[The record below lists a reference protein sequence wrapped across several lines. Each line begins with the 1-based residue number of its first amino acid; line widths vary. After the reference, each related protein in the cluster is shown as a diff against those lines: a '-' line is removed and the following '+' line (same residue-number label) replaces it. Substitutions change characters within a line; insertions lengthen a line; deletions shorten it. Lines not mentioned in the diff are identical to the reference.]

1 MNLKLK
7 QWIDGY
13 IGRFLAA
20 IHVFAVR
27 LAGIILKR
35 DHSLKNPPDAILV
48 IKMLGLGSVFM
59 AADSIYS
66 VKKQYPNAKLILMCG
81 KGVGA
86 GIEPLHL
93 FDEIWIHNDKNLFTL
108 VSSGL
113 KLLIKTWRL
122 KNLWVMDLEVY
133 SVLTTLFSAYT
144 LGLNRFG
151 FQLNKVHFRNYLNT
165 HNVYFNQFKQV
176 QENYNR
182 LAFAMGVNSIKS
194 FTIACNQPLNKNTI
208 AINNTCS
215 DLGGDLRKIPTH
227 LLQHICNYILSNTE
241 FNIALTGA
249 PTDYNSNQ
257 LFINNYVG
265 SNKHKLVN
273 IAGTMPFN
281 DYYNY
286 LQSACAAMISIDSA
300 PLHIAI
306 KLGLP
311 TLSFWGPINP
321 EQRIATNLPNHSY
334 IYLQTHCSPCIHLS
348 DIVPCGGNNI
358 CMKNISVQQAT
369 NAVAALITRIN

>member
-13 IGRFLAA
+13 IGRLLAA
-20 IHVFAVR
+20 VHVFIVR
-27 LAGIILKR
+27 FVGIILRR
-35 DHSLKNPPDAILV
+35 DHSLKNPPENILV

-81 KGVGA
+81 KGVAA
-86 GIEPLHL
+86 GIEPLKL
-93 FDEIWIHNDKNLFTL
+93 FDEIWIHNDKNIITL
-108 VSSGL
+108 VASGI
-113 KLLIKTWRL
+113 KLLVKSWQL
-122 KNLWVMDLEVY
+122 KKLWVMDLEVY

-144 LGLNRFG
+144 MGINRFG

-182 LAFAMGVNSIKS
+182 LATAMGVQAIMPFKLNFAKPN
-194 FTIACNQPLNKNTI
+194 NQQTI

-215 DLGGDLRKIPTH
+215 DLGGNLRKLPNE
-227 LLQHICNYILSNTE
+227 LLQHICNHIFKHTQYQ
-241 FNIALTGA
+241 IALTGA
-249 PTDYNSNQ
+249 PSDYQSNQ
-257 LFINNYVG
+257 LFIDTSVG
-265 SNKHKLVN
+265 SNRHRIKN
-273 IAGTMPFN
+273 IAGTMPFGE
-281 DYYNY
+281 YYNY
-286 LQSACAAMISIDSA
+286 LLTECAAMISIDSA
-300 PLHIAI
+300 PLHIAM

-321 EQRIATNLPNHSY
+321 EQRMATNLPKHLVV
-334 IYLQTHCSPCIHLS
+334 YLQTHCSPCIHLS
-348 DIVPCGGNNI
+348 DVVPCGGNNI
-358 CMKNISVQQAT
+358 CMKNITQQHAT
-369 NAVAALITRIN
+369 DAINKLLNII